1 MHEGEE
7 GCQSY
12 FAATNFCHLVRDRD
26 SEFLIVVQ
34 ALIPMASGAR
44 CNFFL
49 NVILIRGTARMVC
62 ERCASSPEDGMWG
75 FDFIIL
81 LGCVEIIVGYCNF
94 RIRVLG

>member
-1 MHEGEE
+1 MHEAEE

-26 SEFLIVVQ
+26 SEFLVVVQ
-34 ALIPMASGAR
+34 ALIPIASGVR
-44 CNFFL
+44 YNFFL

-62 ERCASSPEDGMWG
+62 ERCASSPEDGMWD